1 MRSNVLKSSIEKATF
16 TIICQVLFRCISFIL
31 NAYIIRTVGQDVL
44 GIMNVRLLLLESTIL
59 FLSQEPIFK
68 ACLADTTS
76 QNWAQIVNQVWISV
90 PLCICIS
97 SVLVYIWIN
106 FLSTVDPVYLSQY
119 KIGCYAMAVSCII
132 EQVTQVMVLASQS
145 YCFVKLK
152 VMLDTVYVISRTIIF
167 VYFVHNNPSFA
178 LNAFSIAQVASSIIL
193 LLLYVGFFVWYISAL
208 NEFKKKEL
216 SKHAMF
222 SDMTDFPF
230 TSVKDF
236 LPGVMANHQDSLLD
250 KKTCLLTVSFLKQSA
265 VKQILTE
272 GEKYV
277 MTISPVLT
285 FSEQSMYDI
294 VNNLGSL
301 AARFIFRPIEESS
314 YFYFTQMIKRDVPL
328 EDQNQGKIS
337 ESAEVVGQLGKI
349 VTSIGLVIV
358 VFGQSYSHAFLY
370 LYGGK
375 QLVEPDLPVL
385 LMRYHSFAIVLLAVN
400 GVTEGYVFATMDNQQ
415 IDRYNYLMVIF
426 SIVFLLISYVF
437 TCTIGP
443 VGFILANCFNMS
455 ARIIHSIIFIRKR
468 YKNTR
473 HNPLIGFFPGKKFL
487 SVLILSGILA
497 KISEMVIYEKSLLLH
512 ISIGAVL
519 FATVAFFWCL
529 ENLKSL
535 KLGYDKYKRRVSLK
549 MD

>member
-1 MRSNVLKSSIEKATF
+1 
-16 TIICQVLFRCISFIL
+16 
-31 NAYIIRTVGQDVL
+31 
-44 GIMNVRLLLLESTIL
+44 
-59 FLSQEPIFK
+59 
-68 ACLADTTS
+68 
-76 QNWAQIVNQVWISV
+76 
-90 PLCICIS
+90 
-97 SVLVYIWIN
+97 
-106 FLSTVDPVYLSQY
+106 
-119 KIGCYAMAVSCII
+119 
-132 EQVTQVMVLASQS
+132 
-145 YCFVKLK
+145 
-152 VMLDTVYVISRTIIF
+152 
-167 VYFVHNNPSFA
+167 
-178 LNAFSIAQVASSIIL
+178 
-193 LLLYVGFFVWYISAL
+193 
-208 NEFKKKEL
+208 
-216 SKHAMF
+216 
-222 SDMTDFPF
+222 
-230 TSVKDF
+230 
-236 LPGVMANHQDSLLD
+236 
-250 KKTCLLTVSFLKQSA
+250 
-265 VKQILTE
+265 
-272 GEKYV
+272 

>member
-1 MRSNVLKSSIEKATF
+1 MGSNVLKSSIEKATF
-16 TIICQVLFRCISFIL
+16 TIIFQVLFRCISFIL

-68 ACLADTTS
+68 ACLADAKS
-76 QNWAQIVNQVWISV
+76 QNWAQIVNQVWLSI

-97 SVLVYIWIN
+97 SVLVYTWIN
-106 FLSTVDPVYLSQY
+106 ILSTVEHVYLPQY
-119 KIGCYAMAVSCII
+119 KIGCYAMAISCII
-132 EQVTQVMVLASQS
+132 EQVTQVMVLVSQS

-152 VMLDTVYVISRTIIF
+152 VMLDTIYIISRTIIF

-178 LNAFSIAQVASSIIL
+178 LNAFSIAQVSSSIIL
-193 LLLYVGFFVWYISAL
+193 LLLYIGFFTWYISAL
-208 NEFKKKEL
+208 NEFKKKGN
-216 SKHAMF
+216 SKAPIF
-222 SDMTDFPF
+222 SDMLDFPF

-236 LPGVMANHQDSLLD
+236 LPGVMPNQDALLD
-250 KKTCLLTVSFLKQSA
+250 KKTCVLAVSFLKQSA

-285 FSEQSMYDI
+285 FSQQSMYDI
-294 VNNLGSL
+294 VNNLSSL

-328 EDQNQGKIS
+328 KDQDKGKIA
-337 ESAEVVGQLGKI
+337 ESAEVLSQLGKI

-358 VFGQSYSHAFLY
+358 VFGQSYSHTFLY
-370 LYGGK
+370 LYGGRK
-375 QLVEPDLPVL
+375 LVETGLPVQ

-415 IDRYNYLMVIF
+415 IDKYNYIMVIF
-426 SIVFLLISYVF
+426 SIIFLVISYVF

-455 ARIIHSIIFIRKR
+455 ARIIHSIIFIRQR
-468 YKNTR
+468 YETTG
-473 HNPLIGFFPGKKFL
+473 HNPLQGYFPGQKFMTAL
-487 SVLILSGILA
+487 LISGIIA
-497 KISEMVIYEKSLLLH
+497 KLSEVVFYEKSILLH
-512 ISIGAVL
+512 ISTGALL
-519 FATVAFFWCL
+519 FSITIFVWCL
-529 ENLKSL
+529 ENLNSL
-535 KLGYDKYKRRVSLK
+535 RLGYDKYKRRVSLK